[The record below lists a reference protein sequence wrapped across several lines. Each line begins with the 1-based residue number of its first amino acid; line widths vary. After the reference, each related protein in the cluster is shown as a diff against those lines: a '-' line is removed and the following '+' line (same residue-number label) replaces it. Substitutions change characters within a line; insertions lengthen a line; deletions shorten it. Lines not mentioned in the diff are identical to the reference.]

1 MSNSNCKIFVNFYP
15 KPGNRSDLDSKALRR
30 VDFPAPF
37 RPTKPYL
44 LPFAKFSSAFLISWF
59 APKVRSKF
67 SINMSPDND
76 TVALEVA

>member
-1 MSNSNCKIFVNFYP
+1 MFNSNFKIFVNFYP
-15 KPGNRSDLDSKALRR
+15 KPGNRSDLDSKALSK

-44 LPFAKFSSAFLISWF
+44 FPFAKLSSAFLISWF

-67 SINMSPDND
+67 SIKMSPDNE
-76 TVALEVA
+76 TVAFEVA